1 MHDTCQPN
9 IVAGHVGVS
18 ARHSNQFRVSV
29 NTEARSRVTF
39 YLLYEELL
47 QRKRGIY
54 EHVIN
59 LTPRQKLKA
68 FGIDVRSML
77 KKDVIFNK
85 NSYAFFYRFKS
96 RGIDHSKISAYP
108 ASKGMEFSSK
118 TRLKCWMRHTSSKT
132 PHIQAQLGSVIDPI

>member
-77 KKDVIFNK
+77 KKRCHFQQKFVRFLFTDSNQGESTTQRSQRTRPQK
-85 NSYAFFYRFKS
+85 AWNSPQKL
-96 RGIDHSKISAYP
+96 D
-108 ASKGMEFSSK
+108 
-118 TRLKCWMRHTSSKT
+118 
-132 PHIQAQLGSVIDPI
+132 